1 MPPSH
6 RRLAAVALLAAALLG
21 WAAPPALPARAQS
34 LQTLEQRIQQRKAE
48 LDKLNRQAQQLRNK
62 LEQTQRKERA
72 TVSQLALLERKIAR
86 TEAELERARSDL
98 AAARER
104 LAATGQELARAEREL
119 ARRSD
124 YLGRRVRAIY
134 EHGTVTY
141 LDVLLAANSFADFL
155 TRFDNLQRIVASDVR
170 IFRRVT
176 DYRDQV
182 VALKAQQEA
191 EKAQVE
197 NLVQQVQGTIVRLEQ
212 DKAAKEDYRQM
223 LLNDIESLRRAYDE
237 LDRQSQQVTAE
248 LQKLEKEL
256 ADRLRRT
263 GAILLQKPLDGVL
276 TITSPFGRRY
286 HPILRQ
292 WRTHTGND
300 YAAGTGTPVKAA
312 ESGVVTHAGWLG
324 GYGNAVIVMHGKGVS
339 TLYAHLSKIEVT
351 DRASVERGQ
360 VIGRVGST
368 GLSTG
373 PHLHFEVRI
382 DGEPRNPSDYL
393 GRPIE

>member
-1 MPPSH
+1 MPPS
-6 RRLAAVALLAAALLG
+6 RRRFVAVVLLAAVALA
-21 WAAPPALPARAQS
+21 WAAPPTPPARAESVQN
-34 LQTLEQRIQQRKAE
+34 LEQQIQRKKAE
-48 LDKLNRQAQQLRNK
+48 LDKLNRQAQQLRNR
-62 LEQTQRKERA
+62 LDQTRKKERA
-72 TVSQLALLERKIAR
+72 TVSQLAQLERKIAR
-86 TEAELERARSDL
+86 TETELERARNDL

-104 LAATGQELARAEREL
+104 LAATGQELRRAEREL

-134 EHGTVTY
+134 EYGTVTY
-141 LDVLLAANSFADFL
+141 LDVLLAARSFTDFL
-155 TRFDNLQRIVASDVR
+155 TRFDNLQRIVASDVS

-176 DYRDQV
+176 DYRDRV
-182 VALKAQQEA
+182 VTLKAQQEA

-197 NLVQQVQGTIVRLEQ
+197 NLVRQVEGTIVRLEQ
-212 DKAAKEDYRQM
+212 DKAAKEDYRQT

-237 LDRQSQQVTAE
+237 LDRQSQQVTTE

-276 TITSPFGRRY
+276 RITSPFGRRY

-292 WRTHTGND
+292 WRMHTGND
-300 YAAGTGTPVKAA
+300 YAAGAGTPVKAA

-339 TLYAHLSKIEVT
+339 TLYAHLSKVLVD
-351 DRASVERGQ
+351 DRANVERGQ
-360 VIGRVGST
+360 VIGLVGST